1 MTTPEPWEESA
12 EEIYDMTFKLGELC
26 NVPPDKKEKQLSV
39 LEVKN
44 KERFFVFIRTLRTA
58 AYEQGKREAEAA
70 KEKEHHE
77 CTEDIVRQLDEAL
90 NARNNLLTALKSVL
104 GEKRHS
110 IAKDSPIITGVVMGF
125 NELHYTL
132 TRFIKEQEDNQDKHE

>member
-1 MTTPEPWEESA
+1 MTTPEPWEE
-12 EEIYDMTFKLGELC
+12 
-26 NVPPDKKEKQLSV
+26 PKKELWEYQYD
-39 LEVKN
+39 EKN
-44 KERFFVFIRTLRTA
+44 EKEGYISKDFIRTLRTA

-104 GEKRHS
+104 GEKNTNVIPSKKRTFIKNYFEDTS
-110 IAKDSPIITGVVMGF
+110 EAYNGGWNDCTYEIEG
-125 NELHYTL
+125 TL
-132 TRFIKEQEDNQDKHE
+132 NDIFTHFIKEQEEI